1 MQAVYHEG
9 MNGGQFVLEARRRAG
24 LSQRQLSSRSG
35 LSQSVIARI
44 ESGVVAPS
52 FERVVRLVRACGFD
66 LSVRLVPLDEDA
78 FALAEQNLA
87 RSPDE
92 RLDAL
97 LAGLE
102 VYEAGRAARTGGG
115 GDA

>member
-1 MQAVYHEG
+1 MHSVYHASVT
-9 MNGGQFVLEARRRAG
+9 GGQFVLEARRRSD
-24 LSQRQLSSRSG
+24 LSQRQLATRSG
-35 LSQSVIARI
+35 LSQSEIARI
-44 ESGVVAPS
+44 ETGVVAPS
-52 FERVVRLVRACGFD
+52 FERVVQLVRACGFD
-66 LSVRLVPLDEDA
+66 LSVRLVPLDEDS
-78 FALAEQNLA
+78 FTLAEQNLA

>member
-1 MQAVYHEG
+1 MT
-9 MNGGQFVLEARRRAG
+9 GGQYVLEARRRAG
-24 LSQRQLSSRSG
+24 LSQRQLATRTG
-35 LSQSVIARI
+35 LSQSEIARI
-44 ESGVVAPS
+44 ESGIVASS

-78 FALAEQNLA
+78 FTIAEQN
-87 RSPDE
+87 RNRTPDE

-102 VYEAGRAARTGGG
+102 VHDAGRAARTGRA

>member
-1 MQAVYHEG
+1 MYHG
-9 MNGGQFVLEARRRAG
+9 DMTGGQFVLEARRRAD
-24 LSQRQLSSRSG
+24 LSQRQLAKRTG
-35 LSQSVIARI
+35 LSQSEIARI
-44 ESGVVAPS
+44 ESGVVSPP

-78 FALAEQNLA
+78 FTLAEQN
-87 RSPDE
+87 RGRTPDE

-102 VYEAGRAARTGGG
+102 VYEAGRAARAAGGG
-115 GDA
+115 IA